1 MVWEAS
7 LLGPCVQ
14 ISENKSIK
22 TFVNSDLP
30 GPPREGLAWKSV
42 EKLLK
47 ECKDNLESLTLMGI
61 RCDTNTL
68 PPTKKHHQ
76 ILRVSDVSSWYL

>member
-61 RCDTNTL
+61 RYSQDLMMLFCGRQSISIT
-68 PPTKKHHQ
+68 
-76 ILRVSDVSSWYL
+76 SDAHEG